1 MKRIKSRYQHIEK
14 YSVFHWIHHG
24 SQNAQALIDL
34 QKANFRH
41 VNQNRMHD
49 TQVTLLFDKPP
60 FIYVPYTNSN
70 LWIYLKK
77 KNKYTICNN
86 MMLIITSQKLQFN
99 ATIPH
104 LYLQFSFP
112 HNVNSL
118 TVDVNFN
125 SIYLKSWAFGFM
137 NGKPQ

>member
-60 FIYVPYTNSN
+60 FIYVLYTNSN

-77 KNKYTICNN
+77 INKYTICNN

-104 LYLQFSFP
+104 IYLQFSFP
-112 HNVNSL
+112 HNVNSRCKL
-118 TVDVNFN
+118 QQYI
-125 SIYLKSWAFGFM
+125 SLKCWDFGFM

>member
-1 MKRIKSRYQHIEK
+1 M
-14 YSVFHWIHHG
+14 
-24 SQNAQALIDL
+24 
-34 QKANFRH
+34 
-41 VNQNRMHD
+41 
-49 TQVTLLFDKPP
+49 FDKPP
-60 FIYVPYTNSN
+60 FIYVLYTNSN

-77 KNKYTICNN
+77 INKYTICNN

-104 LYLQFSFP
+104 IYLQFSFP

>member
-1 MKRIKSRYQHIEK
+1 M
-14 YSVFHWIHHG
+14 
-24 SQNAQALIDL
+24 
-34 QKANFRH
+34 
-41 VNQNRMHD
+41 
-49 TQVTLLFDKPP
+49 FDKPP
-60 FIYVPYTNSN
+60 FIYVLYTNSN

-77 KNKYTICNN
+77 INKYTICNN

-104 LYLQFSFP
+104 IYLQFRFP

>member
-41 VNQNRMHD
+41 VIQNRMHD

-60 FIYVPYTNSN
+60 FIYVLYTNSN

-77 KNKYTICNN
+77 INKYTICNN

-104 LYLQFSFP
+104 IYLQFSFP

>member
-60 FIYVPYTNSN
+60 FIYVLYTNSN

-77 KNKYTICNN
+77 INKTTICNN

-104 LYLQFSFP
+104 IYLQFSFP

-125 SIYLKSWAFGFM
+125 SIYLKSCMGFWFHEW
-137 NGKPQ
+137 